1 MAESIERGGLIS
13 PKDIS
18 VPLKGSPDLKE
29 EGEGYVGELWEE
41 AEGDP
46 ESQQGER
53 DGRKKEREEGL
64 PWQYI
69 RSPGVTRGGADWQT
83 APVY

>member
-29 EGEGYVGELWEE
+29 EGEGYVG
-41 AEGDP
+41 
-46 ESQQGER
+46 
-53 DGRKKEREEGL
+53 GL
-64 PWQYI
+64 
-69 RSPGVTRGGADWQT
+69 
-83 APVY
+83 